1 MSRVWNFIQRVGIVA
16 AFFIFIQVPPVA
28 VEIANR
34 YPHSELIVAGMMA
47 LFIVLM
53 IAVIILARQTYRRYN
68 QLGRPRGIRLGTV
81 LLGYLV
87 ILFVEGLLGNLNQL
101 VYHQSETANDANLA
115 MMLGHNQLITL
126 VFSFS
131 AVVLSPIAEEYI
143 FRGILTNIFF
153 KADSFWPKVIL
164 SGIVFSCGHL
174 STNPISFAMYAMM
187 GMVMA
192 FVYRRTGDIRN
203 SMILHGINNLVAMM
217 ILLGQV

>member
-34 YPHSELIVAGMMA
+34 YPHSELIVVGMMA

-101 VYHQSETANDANLA
+101 VYHQSETANNANLA

-174 STNPISFAMYAMM
+174 SANPISFAMYAMM